1 MHGREQRGGE
11 NQRRIIERKGGC
23 GGQHMRSV
31 SLSNTKNS
39 LADGEATLA
48 SNFIATVSVDSF
60 CKVIAVV
67 ALEFTSFCE

>member
-11 NQRRIIERKGGC
+11 NQLRIIERKGGC

-31 SLSNTKNS
+31 SLSNTKKS
-39 LADGEATLA
+39 LADGEATLV

-60 CKVIAVV
+60 CKVNAVV
-67 ALEFTSFCE
+67 AFEICLFL